1 MRDVAGNQKKAL
13 EFLNIAERMKKML
26 EQVANGTKIDI
37 LKVEPPMTPHVIL
50 GYSDE
55 ERLEKFNSIF
65 AEYNKK
71 FEEAKEKAR
80 KLIEGSKNPKLRKE

>member
-1 MRDVAGNQKKAL
+1 
-13 EFLNIAERMKKML
+13 MKKML
-26 EQVANGTKIDI
+26 EQVANGIKIDV
-37 LKVEPPMTPHVIL
+37 LKVQPPMTPIVIL

-55 ERLEKFNSIF
+55 ERLERFNNVF
-65 AEYNKK
+65 QEYNKK

>member
-1 MRDVAGNQKKAL
+1 
-13 EFLNIAERMKKML
+13 
-26 EQVANGTKIDI
+26 
-37 LKVEPPMTPHVIL
+37 MTPHVIL

-65 AEYNKK
+65 GEYNKK

-80 KLIEGSKNPKLRKE
+80 KLIEGSKNPKLRKEQKE